1 MDVEQKKEEARRYRG
16 VSYDARVDRFTAE
29 IYLGGERRWLGS
41 YSTAQDAKAAY
52 DAAAVDRPPRTRQ
65 RSESAFAQV
74 YAAFRGEHGGDRTDP
89 PQGAQMVF
97 DGQEFTF
104 QEVTWRKLR
113 GQRFAFYVWTSRCRT
128 CGVEYRTLTPTSVMV
143 AKGITR
149 NCSEHTTKAGPR
161 RAKTK
166 PTSEAVTAAEQVAKV
181 LDGIA
186 MVGKPLPIEEVT
198 RLVDRQIEG
207 GGRMVTAW
215 LTGRWYS
222 NTQLPISLEG
232 DLVHFDAADLL

>member
-1 MDVEQKKEEARRYRG
+1 MDVELKRLQAKEFRG

-29 IYLGGERRWLGS
+29 IYVGGARKWLGS
-41 YSTAQDAKAAY
+41 YSTAREAADAYAEA
-52 DAAAVDRPPRTRQ
+52 DRDRPPRAAG
-65 RSESAFAQV
+65 SAFNGV
-74 YAAFRGEHGGDRTDP
+74 YKAFREQHGGVDGMP
-89 PQGAQMVF
+89 GAGDELVY
-97 DGQEFTF
+97 DGQAFVF
-104 QEVTWRKLR
+104 AEVTWREVR
-113 GQRFAFYVWTSRCRT
+113 GRKFCFFVWASQCKT
-128 CGVEYRTLTPTSVMV
+128 CGTGYRTMTPAPVSV

-149 NCSEHTTKAGPR
+149 NCAEHTRRGGARKAKR
-161 RAKTK
+161 IAK
-166 PTSEAVTAAEQVAKV
+166 PTTGVVTAAEQVAKV